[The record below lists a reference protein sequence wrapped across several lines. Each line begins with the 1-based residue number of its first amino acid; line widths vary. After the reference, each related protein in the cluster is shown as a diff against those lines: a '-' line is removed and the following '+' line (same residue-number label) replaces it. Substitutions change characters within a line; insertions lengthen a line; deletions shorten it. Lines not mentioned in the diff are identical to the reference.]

1 MNSKQKNES
10 ADISDKTYT
19 SCKLNTVK
27 EKMKIIKQLEDKE
40 SFTLIWIS
48 LDLGRS
54 IACSINCEGK
64 EHN

>member
-1 MNSKQKNES
+1 MSYYSIKMNSKQKNES

-40 SFTLIWIS
+40 SFTLI
-48 LDLGRS
+48 
-54 IACSINCEGK
+54 
-64 EHN
+64 